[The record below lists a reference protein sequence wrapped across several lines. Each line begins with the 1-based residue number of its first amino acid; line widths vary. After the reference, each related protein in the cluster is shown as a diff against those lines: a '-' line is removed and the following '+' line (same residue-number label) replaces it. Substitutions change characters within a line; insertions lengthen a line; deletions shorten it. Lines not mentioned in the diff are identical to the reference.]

1 MNPAILQVK
10 YETMNPAAVP
20 VYYQCADIYITYPSS
35 PSPSPSPSPSSSGTL
50 NYNAFN
56 QIYRYI
62 LHFALAAYI
71 LWR

>member
-35 PSPSPSPSPSSSGTL
+35 SSGTL